1 MQDSLHS
8 ADYKRALR
16 RELRRRRQS
25 LSPREQHQAASRL
38 CQQLKRLPE
47 IRRARRLSLYL
58 PMMGEIDPTP
68 LIPWL
73 RRRGVSIYLPV
84 LRPFSTNT
92 LWFVAYHHATPMIK
106 NRFGINEPA
115 TRFAAKRQHRLP
127 AWALDTLIVP
137 LVGFDAQANRMGMGG
152 GFYDRSL
159 AFMRRPGPKPT
170 LLGVA
175 HDCQQ
180 VDTLPIEPWD
190 IALSAVVS
198 DKQIIRPKTF

>member
-1 MQDSLHS
+1 MMDSLHS
-8 ADYKRALR
+8 ADHKRTLR
-16 RELRRRRQS
+16 RELRQRRQS
-25 LSPREQHQAASRL
+25 LTPRAQRAAAFRL

-47 IRRARRLSLYL
+47 IRRARRISLYL
-58 PMMGEIDPTP
+58 PVKGEIDPTP

-73 RRRGVSIYLPV
+73 RQRGVTVYLPV

-92 LWFVAYHHATPMIK
+92 LWFVAYHAGTPMIK
-106 NRFGINEPA
+106 NRFGIAEPD
-115 TRFAAKRQHRLP
+115 TRFAAKRPNRLP
-127 AWALDTLIVP
+127 AWALDTLVVP

-175 HDCQQ
+175 HACQQ
-180 VDTLPIEPWD
+180 VEALPVEPWD
-190 IALSAVVS
+190 VPLSAVVS
-198 DKQIIRPKTF
+198 DRHIVRPKPV